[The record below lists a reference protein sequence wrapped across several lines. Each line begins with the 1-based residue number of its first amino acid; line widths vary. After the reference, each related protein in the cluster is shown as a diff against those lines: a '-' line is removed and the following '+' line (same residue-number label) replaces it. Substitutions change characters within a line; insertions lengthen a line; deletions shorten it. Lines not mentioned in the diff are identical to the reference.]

1 MKTFHAQITSAA
13 FAVFTMFLPVATVHA
28 GDTINFQFIFEGNS
42 NSQPFEGTGAAPDKG
57 KYWNPVAFTSVSR
70 EKIQYTLPGLILQS
84 DGSTRS
90 TVTLAEFK
98 PGGESEDCVG
108 IFADNTEPDLTNNL
122 VNTFLLVKFDGKI
135 NLTIGGLTPN
145 ASYDL
150 YLYGQNSKDY
160 ADVVKFTAPASLASV
175 TIDNRGAAKGPF
187 SYQLANTASGH
198 NGNCG
203 ILASQVADAA
213 GRIVI
218 EVTQADFEGAFNGLQ
233 VVALDSGLPAKP
245 AP

>member
-1 MKTFHAQITSAA
+1 
-13 FAVFTMFLPVATVHA
+13 MFLPVPTVHA
-28 GDTINFQFIFEGNS
+28 GDTVNFQFIFDGNS
-42 NSQPFEGTGAAPDKG
+42 NSQPFEGAGAAPDNG
-57 KYWNPVAFTSVSR
+57 KYWNQVAFTSVSR
-70 EKIQYTLPGLILQS
+70 ENIQYTLPGLIFQS
-84 DGSTRS
+84 DGATRS

-108 IFADNTEPDLTNNL
+108 LFADNTEPDRTNNL
-122 VNTFLLVKFDGKI
+122 VNTFLLVKSDGKI
-135 NLTIGGLTPN
+135 KLTIGGLTPK

-150 YLYGQNSKDY
+150 YLYGQNSKHY
-160 ADVVKFTAPASLASV
+160 ADVVKFTAPASSASV
-175 TIDNRGAAKGPF
+175 TIDNRGAAKDPF

-198 NGNCG
+198 SGNYG

-218 EVTQADFEGAFNGLQ
+218 EVTQTDFEGAFNGLQ
-233 VVALDSGLPAKP
+233 VVAMDSGMPAKSAQQ